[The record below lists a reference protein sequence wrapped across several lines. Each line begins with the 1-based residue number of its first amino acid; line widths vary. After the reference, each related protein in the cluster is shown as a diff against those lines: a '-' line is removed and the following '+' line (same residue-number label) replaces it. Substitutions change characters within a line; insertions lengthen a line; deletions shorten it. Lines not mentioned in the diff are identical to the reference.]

1 MSNIL
6 NQTKGYLDSNKWNSQ
21 DTTWMLGLFGTAI
34 GAGVLFLPI
43 NAGIGGLIPLLIT
56 TLLAYPITFFAHR
69 AFARFILSSSK
80 PESGITGVILEYWG
94 ANASRIFNLIYF
106 WAIYTILLLYAVA
119 VTNTVESFITHQ
131 LHLVP
136 PPRALLSFILICILL
151 FIVRFGQDITVK
163 VMSILVYPF
172 IISLIFMAIWLI
184 PHWNTTVFE
193 SFTLTSSNH
202 NNIWMTLWM
211 IFPVLVL
218 SFNHYPIISPF
229 VVKQRK
235 IYGELEADKKCSQI
249 QRYGYILMVCVVM
262 FFVYSCILSL
272 SPQDLASAK
281 EQNISILSYLANHFD
296 TPVIAWAAP
305 LIAFIAIMKSFLGH
319 YIGAHE
325 TLTDIISDQC
335 QRKEINLSKG
345 TVDKIIFIFMIL
357 TCWFIAYKNPSI
369 LDIIVSI
376 SGPTGA
382 ILVLLLPMYA
392 IHKIPSLAPY
402 RNKVS
407 NIFVTLIGVI
417 TVSAIF
423 YGLV

>member
-1 MSNIL
+1 MSKIL
-6 NQTKGYLDSNKWNSQ
+6 NQTKGFLDSNKWNSQ

-94 ANASRIFNLIYF
+94 TTASRIFNLIYF
-106 WAIYTILLLYAVA
+106 WAIYTILLVYAVA
-119 VTNTVESFITHQ
+119 VTNTVESFLIHQ
-131 LHLVP
+131 LHLVA

-184 PHWNTTVFE
+184 PHWNTAIFE
-193 SFTLTSSNH
+193 NFTLTSSNH

-211 IFPVLVL
+211 TFPVLVL

-235 IYGELEADKKCSQI
+235 TYGEIEVDKKCAQI

-325 TLTDIISDQC
+325 TLTDIITDQC

-345 TVDKIIFIFMIL
+345 AVDKIIFIFMIL
-357 TCWFIAYKNPSI
+357 SCWFIAYKNPSI